1 MAALSTLKRIARLCG
16 WVALSSGA
24 MVAAACGAMVNAA
37 CSSSSPNVGAPPDA
51 GIRSDAD
58 AAQPLPS
65 PDGSPAHDATPGE
78 ANAVDADKADL
89 WNVICE

>member
-1 MAALSTLKRIARLCG
+1 MAALSTLKRVARLCG

-37 CSSSSPNVGAPPDA
+37 CNGSTRTVGNTARDAGSSP
-51 GIRSDAD
+51 DAD
-58 AAQPLPS
+58 AAQTIVF
-65 PDGSPAHDATPGE
+65 PDAPARDAASGE
-78 ANAVDADKADL
+78 ANTVDADQADL